1 MNSDKYS
8 IRDLEKL
15 TGIKA
20 HTIRVW
26 EKRYDII
33 HPERTDTNIRYYT
46 DKELQRLLNI
56 SILNRS
62 GYKISHI
69 SEMSDEEIITSVAKL
84 SESNE
89 LVDADINSMV
99 VAAVELSEDN
109 FERVLNACLIK
120 FGFERTFYEVIFPL
134 FDKIGIMWQIGKLSS
149 CQERFISNLIRQ
161 KLLVAIDALVGSR
174 EDLGSFL
181 LFMPADHENEIGLLF
196 ANYIIRKRGYQ
207 VVYLGPSVP
216 FTHLK
221 RLGSCERFQHI
232 FVNMHLSL
240 TALDLK
246 LYIKKLRTL
255 FPEQDFHVSLSGEFP
270 KDLSSKLEN
279 IAFYP
284 DLKHFAESQF

>member
-89 LVDADINSMV
+89 LVDADINSML

>member
-89 LVDADINSMV
+89 LVDADINSML

-221 RLGSCERFQHI
+221 RLGSPERFQHI

-246 LYIKKLRTL
+246 LYIKKLRTI
-255 FPEQDFHVSLSGEFP
+255 FSKQNIHVSLSGEFP